1 MPMFSASAGCDVPFT
16 VCSEAEDVVVREEVE
31 HVASMQSSQLALH
44 VSINS
49 KTCFFCLIL
58 TLFYLLETVE

>member
-16 VCSEAEDVVVREEVE
+16 VRSEAEDVVVREEVE
-31 HVASMQSSQLALH
+31 HVASMRSSQLALH

-49 KTCFFCLIL
+49 KTCFF
-58 TLFYLLETVE
+58 FA